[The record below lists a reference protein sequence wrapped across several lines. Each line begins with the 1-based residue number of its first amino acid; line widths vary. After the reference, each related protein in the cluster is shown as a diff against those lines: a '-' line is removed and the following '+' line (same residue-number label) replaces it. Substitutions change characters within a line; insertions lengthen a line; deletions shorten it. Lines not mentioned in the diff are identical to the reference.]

1 MLLLILGCAPKLTSP
16 DTVAPAPVPAAEA
29 ADLNADATAGIT
41 SPILAQLLHDHWEDT
56 LSRSPV
62 WATQLGEHRFDDRIS
77 DDSLAGQAAA
87 RAARDAFLVRAQ
99 ALEKPADPV
108 DQQSLGLF
116 TFSLEQ
122 AAAQDVC
129 DSALWSLSAR
139 SNALVRWSHLPEA
152 HPVST
157 AQDGRNLLARYRAI
171 PGAISAD
178 IERLRAGL
186 EAGKVANATS
196 VAKVLEQLAAQL
208 EQPAEDW
215 PLHAP
220 ITTEHAD
227 WSQEELARYRTG
239 MARGL
244 ADIVTAMQGYRDFIE
259 AEILSAAQQREAEG
273 LTGMPDGDVCYD
285 ALVKNYTTL
294 PLTPNQIHQIGLDAL
309 TSIHAEF
316 RETGSRALGT
326 DDLTEIF
333 TRLRTDPALYFT
345 TEQEVE
351 DKAAAALAAAT
362 AAMPS
367 AFGRLPAAE
376 CVIRRIPEHEAPFTT
391 IAYYRQSSPD
401 GSKPGEYFV
410 NTHAPHT
417 RPRHEAEVLAYHEAI
432 PGHHLQIAISQELP
446 ALPAFRRYE
455 GQTAFVEGW
464 ALYTERLA
472 DEMGLYTADLDRLGM
487 LSFDAWRASR
497 LVVDTGVHH
506 LGWSRQE
513 AEDFLRENTPL
524 ADNNIVNEVDRYIS
538 WPGQAL
544 AYKIGQ
550 LHIRKLRTSAETA
563 LGEDFSLS
571 EFHDVVLGSG
581 AIPLPLLE
589 NLVRAWINEEQSG
602 G

>member
-1 MLLLILGCAPKLTSP
+1 MLLLILGCAPKPTSP
-16 DTVAPAPVPAAEA
+16 DMVAPALAPAAEVA
-29 ADLNADATAGIT
+29 ELNADATAGVT
-41 SPILAQLLHDHWEDT
+41 SPVLAQLLHDHWEDT

-62 WATQLGEHRFDDRIS
+62 WATQLGDHRFDDRIS

-87 RAARDAFLVRAQ
+87 RAARDAFRIRAQ
-99 ALEKPADPV
+99 ALEKPTEPV

-116 TFSLEQ
+116 SFSLEQ

-196 VAKVLEQLAAQL
+196 VGKVLEQLAAQL
-208 EQPAEDW
+208 EQPTEDW
-215 PLHAP
+215 PLYAP
-220 ITTEHAD
+220 ITAAHPD
-227 WSQEELARYRTG
+227 WSQEERARYRTG
-239 MARGL
+239 MTRGL
-244 ADIVTAMQGYRDFIE
+244 ADIVSALQVYRDVIE
-259 AEILSAAQQREAEG
+259 AEILPAAQQREAEG
-273 LTGMPDGDVCYD
+273 LTGMPDGEVCYA

-294 PLTPNQIHQIGLDAL
+294 PLTPAQIHQIGLDELA
-309 TSIHAEF
+309 SIHAEF
-316 RETGSRALGT
+316 RETGARALGT
-326 DDLTEIF
+326 GELTEIF
-333 TRLRTDPALYFT
+333 TRLRTDSALYFT

-367 AFGRLPAAE
+367 AFGRLPEAE

-410 NTHAPHT
+410 NTHAPQT

-446 ALPAFRRYE
+446 ELPAFRRYE

-589 NLVRAWINEEQSG
+589 NLVRAWVNEAQSDG
-602 G
+602 